1 MKNSSWALKTRHAPI
16 ALLALIL
23 LATAHLAWASGNP
36 WTLLYVLPALLV
48 VLLAR
53 KDMAQNNAM
62 LQELLQMTNE
72 INQGRLEYRITGI
85 PKNSRYYKIAWRLN
99 ETVDQVETFMR
110 EVDAV
115 YRAATEGRFHR
126 RPLSRGLNGQFASA
140 LNQFN
145 RIIDD
150 SESAYWQRKKDELF
164 VQLGTLKT
172 ENLLNNL
179 AQNQCD
185 LGEIDKE
192 MGEVEHLSRNTS
204 DKSTES
210 LAQVRQLIQD
220 LGRVTE
226 TAVGLRGS
234 SQQLAGSS
242 EQISEMVG
250 VITSVADQT
259 NLLALN
265 AAIEAAR
272 AGEHGRGF
280 AVVADEVKQ
289 LAETTKKAAAE
300 ISEIM
305 DRFVAST
312 QEMVGNSI
320 QMADI
325 SEQATEVIG
334 QFRRNFE
341 DVTRNSQQVHDKV
354 SFVKVI
360 CQTALTKVD
369 HLIYMQRGYHA
380 AELSHPDQQI
390 VQPLHV
396 DHRNCRFGLWYESG
410 PGKEQYSQLPTY
422 PKIIEPHALV
432 HQSMHRALQVL
443 DQPWERNPRLHD
455 ELLDA
460 FHQAEAASETLAQL
474 LERLTQEKLHQ
485 DVAQSTRS
493 SEVSLF

>member
-1 MKNSSWALKTRHAPI
+1 MKNSSWALKSRHALI
-16 ALLALIL
+16 ALFVLL
-23 LATAHLAWASGNP
+23 LAASIHLAVASGSA
-36 WTLLYVLPALLV
+36 WPAIYGLAGLV
-48 VLLAR
+48 ALVLAR
-53 KDMAQNNAM
+53 IGSAHNHAVQQK
-62 LQELLQMTNE
+62 LLEMTHE
-72 INQGRLEYRITGI
+72 INQGRLECRITGI
-85 PKNSRYYKIAWRLN
+85 PQSSRYHKIAWRLN

-115 YRAATEGRFHR
+115 YRAAAEGRFHR
-126 RPLSRGLNGQFASA
+126 RPLARGLNGQFASA
-140 LNQFN
+140 LEKFN

-164 VQLGTLKT
+164 VQLGQLKT

-179 AQNQCD
+179 VQNQRD

-192 MGEVEHLSRNTS
+192 MGEVETLARNTS

-210 LAQVRQLIQD
+210 LAQVQQLIQN

-234 SQQLAGSS
+234 SQQLAGNS

-305 DRFVAST
+305 GQFVAST
-312 QEMVGNSI
+312 QVMVDDSI
-320 QMADI
+320 QMADT
-325 SEQATEVIG
+325 SEQATEVIS

-341 DVTRNSQQVHDKV
+341 DVTRNSQQVHGKV
-354 SFVKVI
+354 SFVQVI

-380 AELSHPDQQI
+380 AELSHPDENI

-396 DHRNCRFGLWYESG
+396 DHHQCRFGQWYETG
-410 PGKEQYSQLPTY
+410 PGKEQYSELPSY
-422 PKIIEPHALV
+422 PQIIEPHARV
-432 HQSMHRALQVL
+432 HRNMHKALQVL
-443 DQPWERNPRLHD
+443 SQDWEKNPQLHE
-455 ELLDA
+455 ELLTA
-460 FHQAEAASETLAQL
+460 FRDAEAASESLTQL
-474 LERLTQEKLHQ
+474 LEQMTQEKLHE
-485 DVAQSTRS
+485 DVVQTTAET
-493 SEVSLF
+493 EVGMF